1 MTSLSQK
8 VVMATAIAFLTT
20 TTVQLPFIEPVYAVS
35 GGGKDFATKDIRGQ
49 SFEKQ
54 SLSRKD
60 FTQCNAVGTIFKSA
74 DLKGARFYRAN
85 LNEADFTYADLS
97 TASLEDTS
105 LVDADFSNAILNGAY
120 LSGSIQDA
128 KSINGAD
135 FTDALMPD
143 FATNALCKRMDIG
156 GKNPVTGVVTAD
168 SLMCP

>member
-35 GGGKDFATKDIRGQ
+35 GGGKDFD
-49 SFEKQ
+49 
-54 SLSRKD
+54 
-60 FTQCNAVGTIFKSA
+60 AVGTIFKSA